1 MGWMRQMH
9 STIVIQMRRPRGV
22 AWASRESDC
31 DFELI
36 GTDCRIDVFS
46 SPFYG
51 SCRRY
56 FLNDEYIREIRARPE
71 CCARAAIDRFILSE
85 VTASSHFS

>member
-22 AWASRESDC
+22 AWASRGSDC

-36 GTDCRIDVFS
+36 GTD
-46 SPFYG
+46 
-51 SCRRY
+51 
-56 FLNDEYIREIRARPE
+56 
-71 CCARAAIDRFILSE
+71 
-85 VTASSHFS
+85 